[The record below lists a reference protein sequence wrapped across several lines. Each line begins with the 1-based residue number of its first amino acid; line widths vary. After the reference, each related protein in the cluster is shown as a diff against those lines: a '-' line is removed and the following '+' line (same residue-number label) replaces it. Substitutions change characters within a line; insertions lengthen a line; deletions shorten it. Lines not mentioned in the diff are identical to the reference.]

1 MDEFATIDA
10 RPRVTGHGR
19 AAWMAEARALLAL
32 GLPLCVT
39 QLAQMLIMCTDVF
52 MLGHLSKTALAA
64 AALGN
69 TVFFICWLV
78 GSGPAI
84 AVSPMIAHILGAAP
98 DDVPGVR
105 ASVRMGFWSVG
116 LLSLPLIGVLLCTRP
131 ILLALG
137 QQPMLAADAGRFTQ
151 ALFIG
156 LPFSLAFQVLRNF
169 ATSLSRPAAPLIV
182 MGLAVFFNVLGD
194 YALIF
199 GHLGAPRLGLVGSG
213 AASAASFAFSFFAM
227 LVVIAATPALRRY
240 RIFRRS
246 HHIDPARLAE
256 VFRLGLP
263 IGMTM
268 LFEIALFNGATLIM
282 GGFGVASLAAH
293 QIALMIP
300 SLTFMVPLGIG
311 MAATVRVGLAAGAGD
326 RAGVRRAGYGAML
339 MAIVFM
345 SGTAL
350 LIFLFPHT
358 IAGLWFAD
366 PPANRDVITLAV
378 SFLYVAAAFQIA
390 DGLQVTASLSLRGLK
405 DARAPMWIAGA
416 SYWLAGFPVCLLL
429 GFHFHMQGLGIWYGL
444 AFGLFVAAA
453 ALMTRFYILA
463 RD

>member
-1 MDEFATIDA
+1 
-10 RPRVTGHGR
+10 
-19 AAWMAEARALLAL
+19 
-32 GLPLCVT
+32 
-39 QLAQMLIMCTDVF
+39 
-52 MLGHLSKTALAA
+52 
-64 AALGN
+64 
-69 TVFFICWLV
+69 
-78 GSGPAI
+78 
-84 AVSPMIAHILGAAP
+84 
-98 DDVPGVR
+98 
-105 ASVRMGFWSVG
+105 
-116 LLSLPLIGVLLCTRP
+116 
-131 ILLALG
+131 
-137 QQPMLAADAGRFTQ
+137 
-151 ALFIG
+151 
-156 LPFSLAFQVLRNF
+156 
-169 ATSLSRPAAPLIV
+169 
-182 MGLAVFFNVLGD
+182 MGLAVFFNALGD

-199 GHLGAPRLGLVGSG
+199 GHFGVPRLGLVGSG

-227 LVVIAATPALRRY
+227 LAVIAATPALRRY

-246 HHIDPARLAE
+246 HRIDTARLAE
-256 VFRLGLP
+256 VFRLGMP

-282 GGFGVASLAAH
+282 GGFGVANLAAH

-350 LIFLFPHT
+350 LIFLFPRA
-358 IAGLWFAD
+358 IARLWFAD
-366 PPANRDVITLAV
+366 PAANADVIALTV

-453 ALMTRFYILA
+453 ALMSRFYCLA